1 MYPQQGRVEA
11 SDLKV
16 FKLEFLLLIFFF
28 NQPHL
33 IEYPGPWRFL

>member
-1 MYPQQGRVEA
+1 MYTQQGRVEA

-16 FKLEFLLLIFFF
+16 FKLEFLLLIFF

-33 IEYPGPWRFL
+33 IEYPDPWRFL